1 MKAAFDWLMENKEEL
16 ALAVMTLLAFLEVV
30 VRLTPTKKDDSAM
43 ERVGKVVRKVFDFLK
58 IPNVKK

>member
-1 MKAAFDWLMENKEEL
+1 MKAAFDWLVESKEEL
-16 ALAVMTLLAFLEVV
+16 ALAVMTLLTFLEVV
-30 VRLTPTKKDDSAM
+30 VRLTPTKKDDGAM